1 MFLIKI
7 TFMFSFFY
15 VAHILTR
22 HGCAGRCERLEDQL
36 NDLTELHQNET
47 TNLKQEL
54 ASIEEKVAYQAYERA
69 RDMQVHTQQSVRL
82 SIELGQVSE
91 LC

>member
-1 MFLIKI
+1 MCSIYLSFIFSLCDGYHTNTSCLTHRRMF
-7 TFMFSFFY
+7 
-15 VAHILTR
+15 
-22 HGCAGRCERLEDQL
+22 AGVLCRCERLEDQL

-69 RDMQVHTQQSVRL
+69 RDMQVNTKHLNTVP
-82 SIELGQVSE
+82 G
-91 LC
+91 

>member
-1 MFLIKI
+1 MLVC
-7 TFMFSFFY
+7 S
-15 VAHILTR
+15 
-22 HGCAGRCERLEDQL
+22 CRCERLEDQL

-69 RDMQVHTQQSVRL
+69 RDMQVYTHHAQTHSGL
-82 SIELGQVSE
+82 SKY
-91 LC
+91 